1 MHPWRWVSV
10 RARFMVDMPGMQDG
24 TVKIR
29 RGKRTDSPALPGLL
43 PPPARGG
50 ARKEQIRHWR
60 RLASDPGLDFYIAE
74 QEGTVRGMV
83 LICYIREL
91 SHPGWQA
98 VLDVIAPLS
107 ADDGIAQAL
116 LDFGKERA
124 RRRGCRRLLV
134 HEIDHERD
142 GRHAALAHA
151 GFHRVGEVLS
161 CGRG

>member
-1 MHPWRWVSV
+1 
-10 RARFMVDMPGMQDG
+10 MVDMPGMQDG

-29 RGKRTDSPALPGLL
+29 RGKRTDFPALTALL
-43 PPPARGG
+43 PSQVPCVAT
-50 ARKEQIRHWR
+50 KEQIRHWR
-60 RLASDPGLDFYIAE
+60 RLASDPCLDFYVAE

-107 ADDGIAQAL
+107 AEDGISQAL
-116 LDFGKERA
+116 FDFSKERA

-134 HEIDHERD
+134 HEIDHEHD
-142 GRHAALAHA
+142 GRHATLAHA
-151 GFHRVGEVLS
+151 GFHRVGNVLS
-161 CGRG
+161 CGLG